1 LPSPLLRIPRCSSYT
16 AGMDIEERAYWVAWS
31 CVAGI
36 GPARMHALLRAF
48 GTLQAAWGQ
57 PLAALR
63 AAGLTERVA
72 TRARTAF
79 SERDPAAEWERL
91 IKHDIT
97 VLTEED
103 PDYPERLRAT
113 VGAPALLFVR
123 GAFTAAD
130 DLAVA
135 IVGTR
140 RMTSYGREVTFRLAT
155 GLAAVGVTVI
165 SGLAKGVDGIA
176 HKAALNAGG
185 RTLAVLGHGL
195 DTIYP
200 RDHGALA
207 AQIVADGG
215 ALVTEYPPGTRI
227 DPANFPARNRIISGL
242 ALGVVVVEADQKSGA
257 MITADYAAEQGR
269 EVFAVPGSILSEMSV
284 GCHALLRD
292 GARLV
297 TDVDDILNELR
308 LDLRQTQRA
317 VQQELPTLPGVPGAD
332 AVLRVLSAE
341 PLHID
346 DLCRESGL
354 AMSDLNSLLVHLM
367 LAGAVR
373 TAGPQLYV
381 RV

>member
-1 LPSPLLRIPRCSSYT
+1 
-16 AGMDIEERAYWVAWS
+16 MDNEERAYWVAWS
-31 CVAGI
+31 RVAGI
-36 GPARMHALLRAF
+36 GPARMRVLLRAF

-57 PLAALR
+57 PLTALR
-63 AAGLTERVA
+63 AAGLTERIA
-72 TRARTAF
+72 ARARTAF
-79 SERDPAAEWERL
+79 RERDPAAEWERL
-91 IKHDIT
+91 VKHDVT

-103 PDYPERLRAT
+103 PDYPERLRVTA
-113 VGAPALLFVR
+113 GAPALIFVR

-140 RMTSYGREVTFRLAT
+140 RMTSYGREVTHRLAT
-155 GLAAVGVTVI
+155 GLAAVGVTVV

-176 HKAALNAGG
+176 HKAALDAGG
-185 RTLAVLGHGL
+185 RTLAVLAHGL
-195 DTIYP
+195 DTVYP
-200 RDHGALA
+200 REHGALA
-207 AQIVADGG
+207 ARITADGG
-215 ALVTEYPPGTRI
+215 ALVTEYPPGTRP
-227 DPANFPARNRIISGL
+227 DATNFPARNRIISGL

-257 MITADYAAEQGR
+257 MITADFAAEQGR
-269 EVFAVPGSILSEMSV
+269 EVFAVPGSVLSAMSA

-308 LDLRQTQRA
+308 LDLRRTQQA

-341 PLHID
+341 PLHVD

>member
-1 LPSPLLRIPRCSSYT
+1 
-16 AGMDIEERAYWVAWS
+16 MDIEERAYWVAWS

-36 GPARMHALLRAF
+36 GPARMRALLRAF
-48 GTLQAAWGQ
+48 GTLQTAWGQ

-63 AAGLTERVA
+63 AAGLTERIA

-91 IKHDIT
+91 IKHDVT

-113 VGAPALLFVR
+113 AGAPALLFVR

-140 RMTSYGREVTFRLAT
+140 RMTPYGREVTYRLAT

-176 HKAALNAGG
+176 HIAALNAGG

-207 AQIVADGG
+207 AHIVADGG

-269 EVFAVPGSILSEMSV
+269 EVFAVPGSILSAMSV

-354 AMSDLNSLLVHLM
+354 AMSALNSLLVHLM

-381 RV
+381 RVQQ

>member
-1 LPSPLLRIPRCSSYT
+1 
-16 AGMDIEERAYWVAWS
+16 MDNEERAYWVAWS
-31 CVAGI
+31 RVAGI
-36 GPARMHALLRAF
+36 GPARMRVLLRAF
-48 GTLQAAWGQ
+48 RTLQAAWGQ
-57 PLAALR
+57 PLTALR
-63 AAGLTERVA
+63 AAGLTERIA
-72 TRARTAF
+72 ARARTAF
-79 SERDPAAEWERL
+79 RERDPAAEWERL
-91 IKHDIT
+91 VKHDVT

-103 PDYPERLRAT
+103 PDYPERLRVTA
-113 VGAPALLFVR
+113 GAPALIFVR

-140 RMTSYGREVTFRLAT
+140 RMTSYGREVTHRLAT
-155 GLAAVGVTVI
+155 GLAAVGVTVV

-176 HKAALNAGG
+176 HKAALDAGG
-185 RTLAVLGHGL
+185 RTLAVLAHGL
-195 DTIYP
+195 DTVYP
-200 RDHGALA
+200 REHGALA
-207 AQIVADGG
+207 ARITADGG
-215 ALVTEYPPGTRI
+215 ALVTEYPPGTRP
-227 DPANFPARNRIISGL
+227 DATNFPARNRIISGL

-257 MITADYAAEQGR
+257 MITADFAAEQGR
-269 EVFAVPGSILSEMSV
+269 EVFAVPGSVLSAMSA

-297 TDVDDILNELR
+297 TDVDDILNELW
-308 LDLRQTQRA
+308 LDLRRTQQA

-341 PLHID
+341 PLHVD